1 MRSTRF
7 LFTSG
12 SVNWF
17 HAGLLVL
24 FIAGSVMVAPHL
36 PERIPIHYGFDGRVD
51 ATTPSSGG
59 AWYLLPGIA
68 VAMAL
73 FLRGLAAVAAEA
85 DTWKL
90 TDEELRQFR
99 TLPDAEQAELV
110 ESVRCN
116 LAQISIAISVVFV
129 AIQTGNYMVATT
141 GESSLPVAVWGVMIT
156 AIASVFFLAF
166 SHDREL
172 KRRIHSSPAANL

>member
-1 MRSTRF
+1 MC
-7 LFTSG
+7 FTINSG

-17 HAGLLVL
+17 HASMLVL
-24 FIAGSVMVAPHL
+24 FIAGSVMAAPYL

-51 ATTPSSGG
+51 ATTSSSAG

-73 FLRGLAAVAAEA
+73 FFRGIAAVAAEA

-99 TLPDAEQAELV
+99 TLPDAEQAELA
-110 ESVRCN
+110 ESVRRN

-129 AIQTGNYMVATT
+129 AVQAGNYMVATT
-141 GESSLPVAVWGVMIT
+141 GESSLPVAVWGVMLA
-156 AIASVFFLAF
+156 AIATVFVLGF
-166 SHDREL
+166 SHDRKL
-172 KRRIHSSPAANL
+172 KKRIRSSPGANL